1 VLLTGGDVSEV
12 PDAGGAV
19 YADDLRLLD
28 VELRS
33 NRAAE
38 GGAVFTTDLR
48 ARRTSFVGNEAEFGL
63 AEGGA
68 VLALGDVVLENVTF
82 DGNAAGAGGALWM
95 DVSLGSDG
103 GALVAAFVTFLGN
116 DARASGS
123 GADLHL
129 DPGLGPPAPASV
141 TLRGVVF
148 AGTAPP
154 AVTACGG
161 GYDFRGAT
169 VTASFEV
176 DSGATASCGAQL
188 LGAAVFDPAV
198 DRVAFRTGMTA
209 LHLPP
214 AASPLVD
221 AVSCGVGWPDEDQ
234 RGVGRPQGA
243 LERCDAGAVEREVSG
258 TRVKVETEPPVMPIP
273 TSIPAGGG
281 ACADG
286 CAALSDAAARAP
298 RR

>member
-1 VLLTGGDVSEV
+1 
-12 PDAGGAV
+12 
-19 YADDLRLLD
+19 
-28 VELRS
+28 
-33 NRAAE
+33 
-38 GGAVFTTDLR
+38 
-48 ARRTSFVGNEAEFGL
+48 
-63 AEGGA
+63 
-68 VLALGDVVLENVTF
+68 
-82 DGNAAGAGGALWM
+82 M

-103 GALVAAFVTFLGN
+103 GALVATFVTFLGN

-129 DPGLGPPAPASV
+129 DPGLGPTAPASV

-176 DSGATASCGAQL
+176 DSGATASCGAHL

-221 AVSCGVGWPDEDQ
+221 AVPCGVGWPDEDQ

-258 TRVKVETEPPVMPIP
+258 TRVKVETQTENQTEGAQLEAPPVMPIP